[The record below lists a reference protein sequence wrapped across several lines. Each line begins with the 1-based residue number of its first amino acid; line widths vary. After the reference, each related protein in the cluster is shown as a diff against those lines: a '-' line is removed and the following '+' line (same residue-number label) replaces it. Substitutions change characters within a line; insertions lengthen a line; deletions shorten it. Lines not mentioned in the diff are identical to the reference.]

1 MFPRT
6 THAFTLHNSVIKGT
20 VRSSSSSVNPLH
32 AAPKRLE
39 ENVEGVVYVNDKV
52 CVEFVLYST
61 AWRNLVDIHSE
72 YTVVFLPND
81 SHSTFLIQK

>member
-1 MFPRT
+1 MDSIMKFYCCILLMGGASVVPRT
-6 THAFTLHNSVIKGT
+6 THAFTLHNSIVKGQIQSMTTTTSSPVTT
-20 VRSSSSSVNPLH
+20 VRH

-61 AWRNLVDIHSE
+61 A
-72 YTVVFLPND
+72 
-81 SHSTFLIQK
+81 